1 MTEGELVNLV
11 EMLEARVHEAGQGVQ
26 ACRRAPRRAARAALE
41 RRLDELS
48 DTYVRILTLYAGQ
61 VAGVTKAACEIVAQ
75 IDREAE
81 IARKKLE
88 DSDNPEAGASDL
100 PALSTAPRSLRV
112 A

>member
-1 MTEGELVNLV
+1 MTEGQLVNLV

-26 ACRRAPRRAARAALE
+26 ACRRAPKRASRAALE

-75 IDREAE
+75 LDREAE
-81 IARKKLE
+81 IALKKLQ
-88 DSDNPEAGASDL
+88 DSDNPEAEASDL
-100 PALSTAPRSLRV
+100 PAPGAAARSLRV

>member
-1 MTEGELVNLV
+1 MTEGQLVNLV
-11 EMLEARVHEAGQGVQ
+11 EMLEARVHEVSQGVQ
-26 ACRRAPRRAARAALE
+26 ACRRAPRRVARDALE

-61 VAGVTKAACEIVAQ
+61 VAGVTKAACEIVAH

-81 IARKKLE
+81 IALKKLE
-88 DSDNPEAGASDL
+88 DSDHPEAEVFE
-100 PALSTAPRSLRV
+100 LSAARSLRV

>member
-1 MTEGELVNLV
+1 MTEGQLVNLV

-26 ACRRAPRRAARAALE
+26 ACQRAPKRAARAALE

-61 VAGVTKAACEIVAQ
+61 VAGVTRAACEIAAQ

-88 DSDNPEAGASDL
+88 DSDNPEAEACGL
-100 PALSTAPRSLRV
+100 PAPSTAARSLRV